1 MRKTSAAA
9 LFAASTVALFAAS
22 SAFGQTVSESLD
34 LTVQGPRVA
43 SPAKLGSLLIYPGIT
58 INPIDDNDTL
68 IEITNNNRFA
78 SVNLF
83 CEYVNELKGRVSF
96 SFLLTPNETASWD
109 VKTMDGDQE
118 HPPPFPNY
126 VGWSDLPPGGLLTRG
141 ELVCFAVDSNS
152 PTDQISFNYLSGTA
166 TPIKVNATSG
176 GALQSK
182 MAYRDNAWA
191 FAAGRFEGDRMDDG
205 DFGGNRQAGTLI
217 LDGSRDHYDACPALA
232 QANFMSNG
240 SVLGN
245 LATLQSTIRGVG
257 CYQDL
262 RQDFEVHLT
271 KLQFEIWNSLEED
284 FGLAYQCVDSVFTA
298 ELDNLNPNLNN
309 PQLFDFKTLFTPNAH
324 FQVAG
329 VASPEQCPGSE
340 NAAVIGEL
348 TSQVTPGGASVVNGN
363 GADEIGS
370 PLYGEGVF
378 GYELG
383 DFISASVDD
392 KLALPGFV
400 LWDPVAQP

>member
-1 MRKTSAAA
+1 M
-9 LFAASTVALFAAS
+9 
-22 SAFGQTVSESLD
+22 
-34 LTVQGPRVA
+34 
-43 SPAKLGSLLIYPGIT
+43 
-58 INPIDDNDTL
+58 
-68 IEITNNNRFA
+68 
-78 SVNLF
+78 
-83 CEYVNELKGRVSF
+83 
-96 SFLLTPNETASWD
+96 
-109 VKTMDGDQE
+109 
-118 HPPPFPNY
+118 
-126 VGWSDLPPGGLLTRG
+126 
-141 ELVCFAVDSNS
+141 CFAVNSNS

-166 TPIKVNATSG
+166 TPIKLNAN
-176 GALQSK
+176 ALQSR

-191 FAAGRFEGDRMDDG
+191 FAAGRFEGDMEDDG
-205 DFGGNRQAGTLI
+205 DYGGNRQAGTLI

-245 LATLQSTIRGVG
+245 LATLENDLRGVG

-284 FGLAYQCVDSVFTA
+284 FGLSYQCVDSVFTVP
-298 ELDNLNPNLNN
+298 LVSTNPNLNN
-309 PQLFDFKTLFTPNAH
+309 NTLFDWHTLATQNAH

-340 NAAVIGEL
+340 NAGVIGEL
-348 TSQVTPGGASVVNGN
+348 TSQVTPGGASIVGGN

-392 KLALPGFV
+392 KRALPGFV